1 MGLCFF
7 YQKSKSQ
14 IEMLQNPKNPGE
26 KNFAGIFAVIMKSIC
41 NYVVIVKFPLPL
53 LCNFKSALF
62 DIFLQAVIFAGL
74 FSQ

>member
-41 NYVVIVKFPLPL
+41 NYVVIVKFPLPP
-53 LCNFKSALF
+53 LCNFKFALF
-62 DIFLQAVIFAGL
+62 DIFLQAVIFA
-74 FSQ
+74 